1 MMYTLK
7 AQKLSK
13 RFGSRKVF
21 TDIEFELRS
30 GQSLAVVGPN
40 GSGKST
46 LLRVLLMLWS
56 ATKGEVNYHCDG
68 QPMDEP
74 AIRSQTSFV
83 APYLNLYDHL
93 TAEENLKFFATV
105 AGDRITGKEVN
116 HLLDRVGLEGRGAD
130 FVEGYSSGMKQRLK
144 YAVALINEPGFLF
157 LDEPTS
163 NLDEDGKKIVTEVIE
178 EYRKSCIIIIATNEQ
193 QEYALA
199 EGICRLGG

>member
-1 MMYTLK
+1 MFSLK
-7 AQKLSK
+7 AQQLSK

-21 TDIEFELRS
+21 SDIEFELQS

-56 ATKGEVNYHCDG
+56 ATKGKVAYHHEG
-68 QPMDEP
+68 QPMDET
-74 AIRSQTSFV
+74 AIRARTSFV

-93 TAEENLKFFATV
+93 TAEENLKFFASV
-105 AGDRITGKEVN
+105 AGDRVTGKEIN
-116 HLLDRVGLEGRGAD
+116 QLLARVGLEGRGAD
-130 FVEGYSSGMKQRLK
+130 FVAEYSSGMKQRLK
-144 YAVALINEPGFLF
+144 YAVALLNEPGFLF

-163 NLDEDGKKIVTEVIE
+163 NLDEAGKKIVTDVID
-178 EYRKSCIIIIATNEQ
+178 EYRQNCIIIIATNEE

-199 EGICRLGG
+199 ERICRLGQ